1 VDEEGDDA
9 ELGDAERERGSGCS
23 HGERHRCAPARSVG
37 HGRESRGEEEVAGEG
52 ERGQGSLTSPW
63 RREDRAKGEQE
74 VELGC
79 ARVDTASSSWQK
91 LGDDWQGLVGWANW
105 ASSR

>member
-1 VDEEGDDA
+1 MRA
-9 ELGDAERERGSGCS
+9 REREDRGLW
-23 HGERHRCAPARSVG
+23 A
-37 HGRESRGEEEVAGEG
+37 
-52 ERGQGSLTSPW
+52 SPW
-63 RREDRAKGEQE
+63 RREDMAKGEQE

-79 ARVDTASSSWQK
+79 ACVDTASSSWQK

>member
-1 VDEEGDDA
+1 MANGVGARRLIRSAMGERAEGRKRLRA
-9 ELGDAERERGSGCS
+9 REREDGGLWHLRGVARTGRRGS
-23 HGERHRCAPARSVG
+23 
-37 HGRESRGEEEVAGEG
+37 
-52 ERGQGSLTSPW
+52 
-63 RREDRAKGEQE
+63 RRWKQE

-91 LGDDWQGLVGWANW
+91 LGDDWQGRLVGWANW